1 MRWMAF
7 LALMIASSATAH
19 DFWIQ
24 PEAPFSL
31 LVGHGPYRQI
41 SPISPSRITR
51 FEAVGPAEGV
61 HLLVLETDDKAQSH
75 LPAIRFNDYLR
86 VEGLTPALQERERT
100 HRGDRDGSER
110 YSRRAKAL
118 IGGGPE
124 EPLFTK
130 AIGLTL
136 EIVPEPSP
144 SARTLPVR
152 VLYKGEKLAGAL
164 VKLTDL
170 DHDEQPFE
178 THVTDAE
185 GRATF
190 TLPDK
195 GSWLLNVIWTEVLGP
210 EAETDFATIFSSL
223 SFAFPG
229 P

>member
-1 MRWMAF
+1 MLLF
-7 LALMIASSATAH
+7 ALLFALPAAAH

-41 SPISPSRITR
+41 SPIPPSRITR
-51 FEAVGPAEGV
+51 LDSVGPAEGI

-86 VEGLTPALQERERT
+86 VEGLTPALAERERT

-118 IGGGPE
+118 IGGGPDDA
-124 EPLFTK
+124 LFTK
-130 AIGLTL
+130 EVGLTL
-136 EIVPEPSP
+136 EIVPERSP
-144 SARTLPVR
+144 SAGALPVR
-152 VLYKGEKLAGAL
+152 VFYKGQKLAGAL

-178 THVTDAE
+178 THVTDPE
-185 GRATF
+185 GRAVF
-190 TLPDK
+190 TLPQR

-210 EAETDFATIFSSL
+210 GAETDFATIFSSL
-223 SFAFPG
+223 SFAFPES
-229 P
+229 